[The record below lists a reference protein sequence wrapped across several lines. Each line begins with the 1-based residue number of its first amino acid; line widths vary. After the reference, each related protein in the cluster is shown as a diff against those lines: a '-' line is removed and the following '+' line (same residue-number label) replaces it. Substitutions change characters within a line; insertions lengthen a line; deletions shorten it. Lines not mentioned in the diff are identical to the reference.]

1 MEIIHRHAFLWH
13 RKLSGHLDAALCF
26 HIHKAASSSHD
37 KSGRT
42 RVSSL
47 TSGWEFA
54 WDEYCS
60 LRSTR
65 SPCQGSKKWKLQF
78 NIKTPL
84 YSFQWDE
91 ERTSYVL
98 RSQTT
103 ETLLLIRFGWLPS
116 IALDLLD
123 DLLWWKA
130 DSKSQCSFYSW
141 ISTSINNGIIDSKPE
156 LIKVISFLQLQ
167 LDQC

>member
-1 MEIIHRHAFLWH
+1 MHFYDTGNSLAIWTLPYVFIF
-13 RKLSGHLDAALCF
+13 
-26 HIHKAASSSHD
+26 
-37 KSGRT
+37 T
-42 RVSSL
+42 RRPPLATIRVA
-47 TSGWEFA
+47 GPRFPVWPQEPA

-156 LIKVISFLQLQ
+156 LIKVVSFLQLQ

>member
-1 MEIIHRHAFLWH
+1 MEIIHRHSFLWH

-26 HIHKAASSSHD
+26 HIHKAASSGHD

-42 RVSSL
+42 QVSSL
-47 TSGWEFA
+47 TSGACMRRVLLIEEHEEPLSRKQEMKIA
-54 WDEYCS
+54 IQYKNSS
-60 LRSTR
+60 LLIPMR
-65 SPCQGSKKWKLQF
+65 WKE
-78 NIKTPL
+78 K
-84 YSFQWDE
+84 
-91 ERTSYVL
+91 VL

-103 ETLLLIRFGWLPS
+103 ETLLLIRFLWIPS

-123 DLLWWKA
+123 GLLRWKA

-141 ISTSINNGIIDSKPE
+141 ISTSINNGIIDNKPE